1 MCKSIPPLEDLH
13 ENHHGVFTHHTYE
26 QLHASAAAA
35 QCDLCSMIW
44 ESLHGLGSTE
54 KIMAEEPD
62 KISVILGYQGSAN
75 WDRIHLSPD
84 IHREAG
90 SMLELFTKRGKFVAV
105 LDAVQLTI
113 ICIPNMRLT
122 KPMTGEKSQRA
133 ITRKGLASSHNS
145 HQTYEFI
152 RGAVQE
158 CLNNHKQCS
167 ENTHVELPTFLVDV
181 GLCHNKDHVRL
192 VRNGDTCKGNYL
204 AMSYCWGGPQRVM
217 LTTKTLRPFQDKLT
231 TSSLPEAI
239 KDAIYV
245 TRELG
250 HRYLWIDALCIIQND
265 DRFKQVELLKMNRIY
280 QNAFLTIQPTWSATV
295 EEGFLDGRITTPF
308 VKMALRHDIDGTQVY
323 VYARPVMPA
332 WGNATQGPT
341 VRRAWIFQET
351 ALSTRLVA
359 YSSHQVIVACQTLS
373 HSENSENG
381 ISASISLVGP
391 GLCNNIRPDLYT
403 ATSSLDLMEARKV
416 SLSGWYK
423 TVGMHYTGRL
433 YTVGKDRLYAL
444 SAFAEEAQK
453 LIGGE
458 YLAGIWSVD
467 LIRGLT
473 WSARNGRPLGR
484 SSHYRAPSWSWAAFD
499 GQVLWI
505 KDISHIEATTK
516 ETRVVEA
523 WVTPEGINPYGPCL
537 EGKVILEA
545 LVGVASVSAKLWFR
559 GKSMFKGQFILST
572 ADGTQDLC
580 HAHFDTAEEPET
592 FICVFLTSEKG
603 LLLVAQDS
611 NFRRVGRFGLGDAYI
626 KTGGTQGFQAWR
638 DSCEYKTIAIV

>member
-90 SMLELFTKRGKFVAV
+90 SMLELFTKRG
-105 LDAVQLTI
+105 
-113 ICIPNMRLT
+113 
-122 KPMTGEKSQRA
+122 EKSQRA

-181 GLCHNKDHVRL
+181 GLCHNQDH
-192 VRNGDTCKGNYL
+192 
-204 AMSYCWGGPQRVM
+204 
-217 LTTKTLRPFQDKLT
+217 DKLT

-250 HRYLWIDALCIIQND
+250 HRYLWIDALCIIQDD

-295 EEGFLDGRITTPF
+295 EEGFLDGRVTTPF
-308 VKMALRHDIDGTQVY
+308 VEMALRHDIDGTQVY

-403 ATSSLDLMEARKV
+403 ATSSLDLVEARKV

-444 SAFAEEAQK
+444 SAFAEEAHK

-505 KDISHIEATTK
+505 KDINHIEATTK

-626 KTGGTQGFQAWR
+626 KIGGTQGFQAWR